1 MMEEFRLGTIIIPT
15 LQMRKLQP
23 REPES
28 LAQSHTAGKHTACRA
43 RLLHVVLTTRIL
55 SLQRAAAI
63 R

>member
-1 MMEEFRLGTIIIPT
+1 MMEEFRLGTVIIPT
-15 LQMRKLQP
+15 LQP

-28 LAQSHTAGKHTACRA
+28 LAQTHTAGKHTACRA
-43 RLLHVVLTTRIL
+43 RLLHVVLTARVL